1 MSKHRWLSSRAV
13 GRSVGPLFAALL
25 LIGGSASLATSAA
38 AADNGLSLG
47 NPWFR
52 FIVPSVPAAGYFTL
66 ANAGHEKRVLT
77 GASSPACGTL
87 MMHKSTSANGE
98 DQMIMVESV
107 DVPAGGA
114 VSFSPGGYH
123 LMCMEPS
130 KDMKI
135 GAHVPVTLTFADGT
149 KLKQDFPVRGI
160 SGQ

>member
-1 MSKHRWLSSRAV
+1 M
-13 GRSVGPLFAALL
+13 
-25 LIGGSASLATSAA
+25 
-38 AADNGLSLG
+38 
-47 NPWFR
+47 
-52 FIVPSVPAAGYFTL
+52 PAAGYFTL
-66 ANAGHEKRVLT
+66 TNAGHEKRVLT

-114 VSFSPGGYH
+114 VSFAPGGYH

-135 GAHVPVTLTFADGT
+135 GARVPVTLSFADGI
-149 KLKQDFPVRGI
+149 KLTQDFSVRGV